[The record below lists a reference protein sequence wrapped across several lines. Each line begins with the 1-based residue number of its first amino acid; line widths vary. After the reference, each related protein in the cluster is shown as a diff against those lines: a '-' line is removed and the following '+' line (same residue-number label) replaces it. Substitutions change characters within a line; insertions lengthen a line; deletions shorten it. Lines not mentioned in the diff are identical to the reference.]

1 MHSRSTCEEP
11 RSEYAADSAEH
22 IAESI
27 KRFGPLRDQLYRVL
41 QEAIDRVNKGQQELR
56 SLNWMLLLSGNR
68 IPYCVSL
75 VS

>member
-1 MHSRSTCEEP
+1 MQSRSTCEEP
-11 RSEYAADSAEH
+11 RSEYAADSAEY

-27 KRFGPLRDQLYRVL
+27 KRFGLLRDQLYRVR
-41 QEAIDRVNKGQQELR
+41 QETIDRVNKGQQELK